1 LGSNT
6 EDLYLKVVRGKE
18 SMDYLRKVMEKKGV
32 IKERKDPL
40 KGTRFS

>member
-1 LGSNT
+1 MGSNT

-18 SMDYLRKVMEKKGV
+18 SMDYLKKVMEKKGV
-32 IKERKDPL
+32 INVKKDPL